1 MPLAPIAPMAPLG
14 PIGPAPMAPL
24 GPAVPYDVAANF
36 VQPWRDQRMQAMQAR
51 VQARVDRAQAQ
62 IQARRNREAE
72 LLARRAANGR
82 RGRRN

>member
-1 MPLAPIAPMAPLG
+1 MPAIAPMPPMPHMPPMPAYPAAPYNVG
-14 PIGPAPMAPL
+14 
-24 GPAVPYDVAANF
+24 ANF
-36 VQPWRDQRMQAMQAR
+36 VQAWRDQRIQAMQAR